1 MIEPIKNKVRSAF
14 DAGIKAS
21 MPAAVLE
28 EWLPRLDVPPT
39 AILAIGKAAGPMAE
53 ACRRYGLT
61 AKGLLITHD
70 PSVQVDGFDVFVGG
84 HPVPNEGSLEGARA
98 ALQFVQ
104 GLSADDHLLILL
116 SGGGSAL
123 MTLPQEGLS
132 LDDKMM
138 INEALLKSG
147 MDIHQINAIRRL
159 VSQVKGGRLA
169 RAAMPARITQW
180 AMSDVPATGDSLRDL
195 SAIASGPFA
204 ADPVPLE
211 ETLKLIL
218 QAGLDSHEGL
228 RRYLEELQQD
238 QSLAPVRLGDPALVS
253 VTTDIIASNDI
264 ALKAAA
270 DHLGG
275 DQVNLP
281 ILEGEA
287 SEMGARFAELV
298 MNIKKPITAASGG
311 ETVVTF
317 SDDALSNE
325 DSLGGRSQE
334 LALAF
339 LVAMSGYHAKGHDIP
354 NFCLLAGGTDG
365 RDGPTDAAGAMVSH
379 EMIAHGA
386 DLEQMRDALMRHDS
400 YRMLAQCDALIK
412 MPPTGTNLGDLVLL
426 KAW

>member
-1 MIEPIKNKVRSAF
+1 MALMMNEPIKNKVRSAF

-28 EWLPRLDVPPT
+28 AWLPRLDVPPT

-53 ACRRYGLT
+53 ACRRYGLN

-70 PSVQVDGFDVFVGG
+70 PSVQVEGFDVFVGG
-84 HPVPNEGSLEGARA
+84 HPVPNEGSLKGARA

-104 GLSADDHLLILL
+104 GLSESDHLLVLL

-204 ADPVPLE
+204 ADPVPLD
-211 ETLKLIL
+211 ETLKLIP
-218 QAGLDSHEGL
+218 QAGLDAHEGL

-238 QSLAPVRLGDPALVS
+238 QSLAPVRLGDPALERVK
-253 VTTDIIASNDI
+253 TDIIASNDI

-270 DHLGG
+270 DYLGT

-298 MNIKKPITAASGG
+298 MNNKKPISAVTGG
-311 ETVVTF
+311 ETVVTLA
-317 SDDALSNE
+317 DNGG
-325 DSLGGRSQE
+325 LGGRSQE

-354 NFCLLAGGTDG
+354 DFCLLAGGTDG

-386 DLEQMRDALMRHDS
+386 DLEQMQDALMRHDS
-400 YRMLAQCDALIK
+400 YPVLAQCDALIK